1 MMKNVLTVIPI
12 LACMGLTPIAAHADV
27 GGSIETSAEPAAK
40 QTGVWSALAGS
51 TLKTTLEGWT
61 RVSGWTLVWDTPY
74 DYEMDAS
81 ATFQDDFMNSVG
93 RLVDVVHQKNPD
105 VNAVLYKGNR
115 VIYVTS
121 DELTSD

>member
-1 MMKNVLTVIPI
+1 MKKTLTAIPI
-12 LACMGLTPIAAHADV
+12 LACIGLAPISAMADV
-27 GGSIETSAEPAAK
+27 GGTFENTAQPVSGQS
-40 QTGVWSALAGS
+40 GVWSALAGS

-61 RVSGWTLVWDTPY
+61 RVSGWTLIWDSPF

-93 RLVDVVHQKNPD
+93 RLIDVVHQKNPD
-105 VNAVLYKGNR
+105 VNATIYKGNR